1 LLFRLTSRDPF
12 DNVNLLDRELAMFYH
27 YNAQLMYASTYR
39 FYPDDGNYATQF
51 FVEQDDVAEWFW
63 VYMGYSAV

>member
-1 LLFRLTSRDPF
+1 
-12 DNVNLLDRELAMFYH
+12 MFYH